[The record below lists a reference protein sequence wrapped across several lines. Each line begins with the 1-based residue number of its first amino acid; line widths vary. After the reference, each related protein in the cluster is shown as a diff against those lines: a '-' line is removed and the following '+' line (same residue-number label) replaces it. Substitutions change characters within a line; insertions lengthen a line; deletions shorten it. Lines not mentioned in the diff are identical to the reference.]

1 MCDLGLFFNKIAS
14 LDNKLLNM
22 DKELN
27 LSIKIWYFLLPKFI
41 SNNNIF
47 LWISENYTHITN
59 IIDDFDGK
67 NDN

>member
-1 MCDLGLFFNKIAS
+1 MG
-14 LDNKLLNM
+14 
-22 DKELN
+22 KELN

-47 LWISENYTHITN
+47 LWISENYTPITN